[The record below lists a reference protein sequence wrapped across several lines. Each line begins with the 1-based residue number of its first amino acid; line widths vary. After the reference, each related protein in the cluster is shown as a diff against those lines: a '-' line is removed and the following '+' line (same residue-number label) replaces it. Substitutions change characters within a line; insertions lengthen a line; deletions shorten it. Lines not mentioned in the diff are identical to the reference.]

1 MYQKILVPLDGSI
14 KEVEGI
20 LARAQSVIGP
30 EGEGILLRVVPPGE
44 SKAEGLYIKPAAQQE
59 KEQRARAMGYLKYF
73 AGGRSKSNGNWRC
86 EVVVSKQV
94 AQGILDFAAQ
104 EQVDLIAMY
113 THSRKG
119 LAKLIKPSVSEQVQ
133 AKATTEV
140 MLIRPR
146 DLALT

>member
-1 MYQKILVPLDGSI
+1 MYQKILIPLDGSI

-20 LARAQSVIGP
+20 LAQARSVLAP
-30 EGEGILLRVVPPGE
+30 EGEGILLRIVPPGR
-44 SKAEGLYIKPAAQQE
+44 SQIYRRQVE
-59 KEQRARAMGYLKYF
+59 KEQRLKAMGYLKYF
-73 AGGRSKSNGNWRC
+73 AGGLNRSSARWHC
-86 EVVVSKQV
+86 EVIVSASVVE
-94 AQGILDFAAQ
+94 GILDFACQ
-104 EQVDLIAMY
+104 EQVDLITMY